1 MKPRIFIGSSSE
13 ALDVAQRI
21 KDFFSPDYEC
31 FLWTDDVFKNNE
43 SFLETLVKS
52 ASLFDFGFM
61 VFSADDTGTIRNEH
75 FETPRDNI
83 LFEYG
88 LFLGRVG
95 LDRAFIIAEE
105 NAKIP
110 TDMLGITH
118 TRYKVE
124 TDEQGGK
131 EATDSLEKGLEKLK
145 KQIDENLKLGHLGLL
160 PSTVI
165 AISYFEGFVKLT
177 AEWIMNSIPNIELE
191 GKSYEKCILYI
202 KIPETLDADI
212 KKSAKLFY
220 NKQGL
225 HETEITTG
233 HRNYPIHFEAKG
245 STNDTLEI
253 YDMPTILSGIDK
265 AIDMYF
271 KVGHIGK
278 TNQQQLA
285 EDNEMNNFKR
295 VLQLLINE
303 EAFCREYVKI
313 I

>member
-43 SFLETLVKS
+43 SFLETLAKS

-61 VFSADDTGTIRNEH
+61 VFSADDKGIIRNEL

-105 NAKIP
+105 TVKIP

-118 TRYKVE
+118 IRYKVKTGVE
-124 TDEQGGK
+124 GKK
-131 EATDSLEKGLEKLK
+131 EATNSLEKGLEKLK
-145 KQIDENLKLGHLGLL
+145 KQIDENLNLGHLGLL

-165 AISYFEGFVKLT
+165 AISYFEGFVKLA
-177 AEWIMNSIPNIELE
+177 AEWIMNSIPSIELE
-191 GKSYEKCILYI
+191 GKSYENCILYI
-202 KIPETLDADI
+202 KMPETLDTDI

-220 NKQGL
+220 KKQGL

-233 HRNYPIHFEAKG
+233 HRNYPIHFEAKDN
-245 STNDTLEI
+245 TNDTLEI

-278 TNQQQLA
+278 TIQQQLA

-303 EAFCREYVKI
+303 DAFCRECVKI

>member
-1 MKPRIFIGSSSE
+1 MKPRIFIGSSGE
-13 ALDVAQRI
+13 GLKIAERI
-21 KDFFSPDYEC
+21 KRYFSPDYEC

-61 VFSADDTGTIRNEH
+61 VFSADDEAFVRNEN

-95 LDRAFIIAEE
+95 LDRAFVIAE
-105 NAKIP
+105 NTVKIP
-110 TDMLGITH
+110 TDMLGITQ
-118 TRYKVE
+118 TRYEVE
-124 TDEQGGK
+124 ENKSGEK
-131 EATDSLEKGLEKLK
+131 EATDSLEIGLEKLK
-145 KQIDENLKLGHLGLL
+145 KQIDENLHLGHLGLL
-160 PSTVI
+160 PSTVV
-165 AISYFEGFVKLT
+165 AISYFEGFVKLA
-177 AEWIMNSIPNIELE
+177 AEWIMNSIPSIELE

-202 KIPETLDADI
+202 KVPETLDTDI
-212 KKSAKLFY
+212 KKSATLFY
-220 NKQGL
+220 KKQGL

-233 HRNYPIHFEAKG
+233 HRNYPIHFEAKDN
-245 STNDTLEI
+245 TNNTLEI

-278 TNQQQLA
+278 TNQQRLA

-303 EAFCREYVKI
+303 DAFCRECVKI

>member
-13 ALDVAQRI
+13 ALDVAKRI
-21 KDFFSPDYEC
+21 KDFFSSDYEC

-61 VFSADDTGTIRNEH
+61 VFSADDKGTIRNEH

-95 LDRAFIIAEE
+95 LDRAYIIAEE
-105 NAKIP
+105 TVRIP

-118 TRYKVE
+118 TRYIVE
-124 TDEQGGK
+124 TDEQGEK
-131 EATDSLEKGLEKLK
+131 KATDSLERGLETLK
-145 KQIDENLKLGHLGLL
+145 KQIEENLKLGHLGLL

-165 AISYFEGFVKLT
+165 AISYFEGFVKLA
-177 AEWIMNSIPNIELE
+177 AESIMNGIPNIGLE
-191 GKSYEKCILYI
+191 GKGCKKCTLYI
-202 KIPETLDADI
+202 KMPETLDADI

-220 NKQGL
+220 KKENL
-225 HETEITTG
+225 CEIEIKTA
-233 HRNYPIHFEAKG
+233 HRNYPIHFEAKYNTDG
-245 STNDTLEI
+245 TLAL

-271 KVGHIGK
+271 EVGHIGK

-295 VLQLLINE
+295 VLQLLINGD
-303 EAFCREYVKI
+303 AFCRECVEI